1 MAKEEYKLNERQR
14 RFANE
19 YAISGNAYQS
29 AISAGYSEKYA
40 KAQSHRLLE
49 NVGIKKAIEER
60 NKVVESEKIADMKE
74 VKEFWSNLLR
84 DDENDVKD
92 RLKASEYIAKTQ
104 GAFID
109 KQDVNMTGDL
119 GIKVLWTDE
128 DD

>member
-1 MAKEEYKLNERQR
+1 MAKEEYNLNERQR

-29 AISAGYSEKYA
+29 AKSAGYSEKYA

-49 NVGIKKAIEER
+49 NVGIKEAIEER
-60 NKVVESEKIADMKE
+60 NKAVESEKIADMKE

-119 GIKVLWTDE
+119 GIKVLWTD
-128 DD
+128 DDG

>member
-1 MAKEEYKLNERQR
+1 MAKEYNLNERQR

-49 NVGIKKAIEER
+49 NVGIKEAIEER
-60 NKVVESEKIADMKE
+60 NEAIESKKIADMKE
-74 VKEFWSNLLR
+74 IKEFWTNLMR
-84 DDENDVKD
+84 DEETDVKD
-92 RLKASEYIAKTQ
+92 RLKASEYMAKTR

-109 KQDVNMTGDL
+109 KQETTLNGGL
-119 GIKVLWTDE
+119 GIKVLWTD
-128 DD
+128 DDG